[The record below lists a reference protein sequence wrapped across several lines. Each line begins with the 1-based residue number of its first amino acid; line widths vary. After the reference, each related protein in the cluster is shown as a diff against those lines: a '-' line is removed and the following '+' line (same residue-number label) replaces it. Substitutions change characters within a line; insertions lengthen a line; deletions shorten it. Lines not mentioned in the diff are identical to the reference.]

1 MPYMDLVVGLKNTH
15 GGNVTVMKNG
25 QPVFRVH
32 QPGTHGNTGS
42 TITKFSQ
49 HTNPQGVSFP
59 RPDPKVSP
67 FDQSSFDI
75 LNQAISG
82 KGGYSIITKGGR

>member
-1 MPYMDLVVGLKNTH
+1 
-15 GGNVTVMKNG
+15 MKNG

-32 QPGTHGNTGS
+32 QPGAHGNKGS

-67 FDQSSFDI
+67 FDQSTFDI
-75 LNQAISG
+75 LNQAVNG